1 MSRKIHLEDL
11 EQPARTLNAAETADV
26 RGGFSWGATN
36 TGSFGMP
43 TDQLPAV
50 QQTGSS
56 GLSAG
61 KVSMQDFHF

>member
-1 MSRKIHLEDL
+1 MSRKITLEDL
-11 EQPARTLNAAETADV
+11 EQPARTLTTTETADV
-26 RGGFSWGATN
+26 RGGFSWGATHF
-36 TGSFGMP
+36 GSFGMP

-50 QQTGSS
+50 QSTGGS